1 MENLLIERIQN
12 TLILHS
18 SGLMTYESISTI
30 QSQIDEALSSNNQ
43 HSVVWDLSGVTFV
56 DSSGIGLLLA
66 CNTNCHNIG
75 LSFHIYRP
83 SEEVKRIL
91 SIVKMKD
98 YFQIIEDETELMM
111 ILPD

>member
-12 TLILHS
+12 ALILRS
-18 SGLMTYESISTI
+18 SGFITYESISTI
-30 QSQIDEALSSNNQ
+30 KYQIDEALSSVRPAL
-43 HSVVWDLSGVTFV
+43 VVWDLSGVTFI

-66 CNTNCHNIG
+66 CNTNFHGIG
-75 LSFHIYRP
+75 LHFHIYRP

-98 YFQIIEDETELMM
+98 YFSIIEEETELMM